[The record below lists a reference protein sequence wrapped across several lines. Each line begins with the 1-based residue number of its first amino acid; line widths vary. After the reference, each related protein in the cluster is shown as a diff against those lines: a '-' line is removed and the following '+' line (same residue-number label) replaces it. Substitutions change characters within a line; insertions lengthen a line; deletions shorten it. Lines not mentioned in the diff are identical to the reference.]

1 MLYNIISGLRLHVT
15 GLMNNADNLIT
26 IRSASSFLPKLI
38 FFLNGKFTD
47 PAFIPSIVQLEVAHF
62 SAKCVFT
69 AFAMEKL
76 NLCFSAK
83 QNPACC
89 G

>member
-15 GLMNNADNLIT
+15 GLLNNADNLIT

-47 PAFIPSIVQLEVAHF
+47 PAFIPSIVQF
-62 SAKCVFT
+62 
-69 AFAMEKL
+69 
-76 NLCFSAK
+76 
-83 QNPACC
+83 
-89 G
+89 